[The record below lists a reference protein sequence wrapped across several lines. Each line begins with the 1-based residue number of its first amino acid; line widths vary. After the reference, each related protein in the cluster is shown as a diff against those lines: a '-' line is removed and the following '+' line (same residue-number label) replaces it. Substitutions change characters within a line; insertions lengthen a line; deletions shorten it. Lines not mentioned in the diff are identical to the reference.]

1 MRAKATANECV
12 TKLLKTIALSG
23 VLFNAL
29 GGAAYAEC
37 TCTAMCGD
45 CVSCPRQY
53 ETTGSCGACY
63 RGTNLN
69 TSVLCSFVGTLAVPF
84 SAAPFS
90 RQLLPGTR
98 ENAIK
103 QPHFWMIPG
112 TPLDLPR
119 PDFTM
124 TMFEARTPPASR
136 SDLDGPLPGAGS
148 QRIWP
153 PVAGNILPGTRPDLG
168 QPNVA
173 GVLPGTRP
181 DTLEPPSAMRLPF
194 PWNLRPGPPSEFAA
208 SILPGTRP
216 NGKPAAGI
224 LPGTRPDLEPHIL
237 PGTRPDLEPNI
248 LPGTRPD
255 LEPNIK
261 APEKSP
267 PKLQPG
273 PTEPR

>member
-23 VLFNAL
+23 ALFSAL
-29 GGAAYAEC
+29 EGAAYAEC
-37 TCTAMCGD
+37 TCTATCSD

-53 ETTGSCGACY
+53 ETTSSCGACY

-69 TSVLCSFVGTLAVPF
+69 ASVLCSFVGTFAAPF

-98 ENAIK
+98 ENTIK

-112 TPLDLPR
+112 TPIDLPR

-124 TMFEARTPPASR
+124 TMFETRTPPTSR
-136 SDLDGPLPGAGS
+136 TDLDGPLPGAGS
-148 QRIWP
+148 DHIWP
-153 PVAGNILPGTRPDLG
+153 PVAGNIPPRPDLG
-168 QPNVA
+168 QPDVA
-173 GVLPGTRP
+173 GILPGTRP
-181 DTLEPPSAMRLPF
+181 DTLEPPLLAAMPLQSPMDLRL
-194 PWNLRPGPPSEFAA
+194 GPPSAFAA
-208 SILPGTRP
+208 GILRVPR
-216 NGKPAAGI
+216 I

-261 APEKSP
+261 ALEKSS

-273 PTEPR
+273 ATEPR